1 MDEKLNKEQEER
13 AVKYLMGEA
22 EKPESDFPAWALLVI
37 FMTLYGSPI
46 FGYNPAPMSEK
57 EQIAFLKGKVEA
69 YEKELG

>member
-13 AVKYLMGEA
+13 AVKFVIEEA
-22 EKPESDFPAWALLVI
+22 QKPESDFPAWAFLVL
-37 FMTLYGSPI
+37 FLALSGSPI
-46 FGYNPAPMSEK
+46 FGYNPTPMSEK

>member
-1 MDEKLNKEQEER
+1 MDEKEKKEQEER
-13 AVKYLMGEA
+13 AVKAVIEGA
-22 EKPESDFPAWALLVI
+22 EKQDSDFAAWALLVI

-46 FGYNPAPMSEK
+46 FGYNPTPMSEK